1 MLKGLYQKFEN
12 NGTDNSKLKDA
23 KKRLKALEK
32 IEQFRKE
39 KWIEELKQLELQNA
53 LFEEH
58 HKQEMIREQRKKRY
72 FDLRKRELAEAQEQ
86 KLKDLKKEERKRKK
100 EENKRF
106 KEETKKKVYYDEQKL
121 KLKLYKQ
128 KLEEHFVKM
137 DIEMGG
143 ANFQSNSDLIIAK
156 EDLASIPEVKHQES
170 QNESVSTLVDR
181 VGSVLDH
188 HQKRKLNLN

>member
-23 KKRLKALEK
+23 KKRLKTLEK

-39 KWIEELKQLELQNA
+39 KMIEELKQLELQNA

-58 HKQEMIREQRKKRY
+58 HKQELIREQRKKRY
-72 FDLRKRELAEAQEQ
+72 FDMRKRELAEAQEQ

-106 KEETKKKVYYDEQKL
+106 KEEAKKKVYYDEQKL

-188 HQKRKLNLN
+188 HQKRKPAVS